1 MDKLFRKIKYILL
14 IIFIVNISFN
24 DLFADKKAKYHVII
38 DTDCAADDLRAT
50 CMLLASSKV
59 EVLAI
64 TTSDGALNP
73 QEGLLKVNALLKTFG
88 HEGIPYAAGKTL
100 QNTPPVY
107 RTFAQS
113 INWGDENF
121 ININY
126 KMNAE
131 DLITSSIELE
141 EKPITIVV
149 MGPLTNIFNFLQK
162 NQEKQNEIERIIW
175 YNEQIHPAKGTN
187 YKTDK
192 NAADYILNQK
202 IKIDVISI
210 GEVAYSV
217 NEDFLQAL
225 GKIKSPY
232 AQKIVCSHKNS
243 EIIQKIK
250 SKHLKFWDDLV
261 PIFLLY
267 PDLFNSKKFNKFPA
281 QSIHSA
287 TDYKEIE
294 KKIITILDC
303 DKQDKSIVL
312 KRFPDNPTWI
322 REDVAKHMNQI
333 IEKHGRKEWKIVTLT
348 NEFHEHLGIY
358 SIIGAKMGLRAR
370 EYFNVDIDE
379 LKIVSYAGNTP
390 PISCL
395 NDGLQV
401 STGATLGHGTI
412 SITNEFSPRPQAD
425 FSFKTT
431 TLSLILKDEYWEI
444 IKNDVRQGIE
454 QYGNLTDEYWQ
465 FIRELAIQYWL
476 EWDRREIFNLEIN

>member
-73 QEGLLKVNALLKTFG
+73 QEGLVKVNALLKTFG

-131 DLITSSIELE
+131 DIITSSIELE

-175 YNEQIHPAKGTN
+175 YNEQIHP
-187 YKTDK
+187 
-192 NAADYILNQK
+192 
-202 IKIDVISI
+202 
-210 GEVAYSV
+210 
-217 NEDFLQAL
+217 F
-225 GKIKSPY
+225 
-232 AQKIVCSHKNS
+232 
-243 EIIQKIK
+243 
-250 SKHLKFWDDLV
+250 
-261 PIFLLY
+261 
-267 PDLFNSKKFNKFPA
+267 
-281 QSIHSA
+281 
-287 TDYKEIE
+287 
-294 KKIITILDC
+294 
-303 DKQDKSIVL
+303 
-312 KRFPDNPTWI
+312 R
-322 REDVAKHMNQI
+322 
-333 IEKHGRKEWKIVTLT
+333 
-348 NEFHEHLGIY
+348 
-358 SIIGAKMGLRAR
+358 LR
-370 EYFNVDIDE
+370 
-379 LKIVSYAGNTP
+379 
-390 PISCL
+390 
-395 NDGLQV
+395 
-401 STGATLGHGTI
+401 
-412 SITNEFSPRPQAD
+412 
-425 FSFKTT
+425 
-431 TLSLILKDEYWEI
+431 
-444 IKNDVRQGIE
+444 
-454 QYGNLTDEYWQ
+454 
-465 FIRELAIQYWL
+465 
-476 EWDRREIFNLEIN
+476 